1 MLHADY
7 IIVGAGISGLTSAL
21 TILNDDPNA
30 KLLVVDSAD
39 RVGGLLRSEQFDG
52 VEFDFGTH
60 IPEQTSY
67 EELNNLLF
75 SFDNANLWHK
85 LPALTVGNYF
95 ANRLNEHSQFPDL
108 TTDAALGEKVLS
120 ELLNL
125 SGEAWRGGNLQSY
138 VTHHYGAT
146 VAADVLSPLMYK
158 FANRDLAELSQQAL
172 KYYGL
177 SRLICADR
185 EKSIALKQA
194 EHLDRVLAF
203 KHDAEK
209 PRKSF
214 WYYPSQQRG
223 IGFWVDALQHKISA
237 AGGLFELGRFIQKL
251 QGEAGAYQVTLSNG
265 EDYSAKQLI
274 WTIPVYRGLHQ
285 VQQSRPCS
293 RAISIFHF
301 TADQAPLTRCHYI
314 YCYDAKLAS
323 YRLTLYSN
331 LQDVN
336 EASCHRCS
344 VEVIHDE
351 GGAPAPEQ
359 ILAELK
365 LMQIFAGNSAVRFI
379 GTSALPVGF
388 PVPLVGTDEQRQQLF
403 SQVCHH
409 NPGVIFLGR
418 ARPELFFMTDVL
430 VDSYLKSKQLVQEGT
445 ILT

>member
-1 MLHADY
+1 MHNVDY

-21 TILNDDPNA
+21 TILNGEPNA
-30 KLLVVDSAD
+30 QLLVVDSAD
-39 RVGGLLRSEQFDG
+39 RVGGLLRSEQFEG
-52 VEFDFGTH
+52 LEFDFGTH

-75 SFDNANLWHK
+75 SFESTNLWRK

-95 ANRLNEHSQFPDL
+95 ANSLNENSQFPDL
-108 TTDAALGEKVLS
+108 TTDAALGSKVLA
-120 ELLNL
+120 ELLGL
-125 SGEAWRGGNLQSY
+125 SAQAWGGGNLQSY
-138 VTHHYGAT
+138 ITHHYGAT
-146 VAADVLSPLMYK
+146 VATDVLTPLMYK
-158 FANRDLAELSQQAL
+158 FTNRDLAELSPQAL

-185 EKSIALKQA
+185 QQSIALKQV

-203 KHDAEK
+203 KHDTEK
-209 PRKSF
+209 PRNSF
-214 WYYPSQQRG
+214 WYYPSQPRG

-237 AGGLFELGRFIQKL
+237 AGGAFELGTFIQKL
-251 QGEAGAYQVTLSNG
+251 QGEAGAYQVALSNG
-265 EDYSAKQLI
+265 ENYSAKQLI

-331 LQDVN
+331 LQDIN

-344 VEVIHDE
+344 VEVIHDA

-365 LMQIFAGNSAVRFI
+365 FMQIFAGNSVVRFV
-379 GTSALPVGF
+379 GKSALPAGF
-388 PVPLVGTDEQRQQLF
+388 PVPLVGSDEQRQQLF
-403 SQVCHH
+403 YQVCQH

-430 VDSYLKSKQLVQEGT
+430 VDSYLKSKQLMQEGT
-445 ILT
+445 ILP